1 VLLESETVDTR
12 TRIVEFEGM
21 QWTVREQ
28 LAQPDNVPT
37 LVFLGEK
44 IRRRVREYP
53 ADWYVLSTLELAVVS
68 KHR

>member
-1 VLLESETVDTR
+1 
-12 TRIVEFEGM
+12 M
-21 QWTVREQ
+21 QWTVREL

-44 IRRRVREYP
+44 IARRVREYP
-53 ADWYVLSTLELAVVS
+53 ADWYTISTLELAVVS

>member
-1 VLLESETVDTR
+1 MLLESETVDTR

-21 QWTVREQ
+21 QWTVREL

-44 IRRRVREYP
+44 IARRVREYP
-53 ADWYVLSTLELAVVS
+53 ADWYTISTLELAVVS